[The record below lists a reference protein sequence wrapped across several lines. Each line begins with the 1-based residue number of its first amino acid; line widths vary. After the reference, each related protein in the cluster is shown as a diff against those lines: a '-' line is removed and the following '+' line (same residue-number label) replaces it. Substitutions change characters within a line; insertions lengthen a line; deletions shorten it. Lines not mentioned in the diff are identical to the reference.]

1 MESIPSDLDA
11 TFDVLVIGGGNAG
24 ISAAARLL
32 RRGVSDVAV
41 LEPQTVH
48 TYRPLLSYV
57 GGGEADM
64 RSAERTQRSVT
75 PKDCTWLVDAA
86 VSVDPVVR
94 TVHCASGRTY
104 GYRDLIVAV
113 GLVPDAEALPG
124 IDAALTAPE
133 VASNYLNAAE
143 KTWKLVQRMP
153 VGGHA
158 VFTVPRPPVSC
169 TGTTIKPVFL
179 AAAHWLRTG
188 RLPGIDITL
197 VVDRPRLLAAPALD
211 AQIRSRLG
219 DLGVRVVYET
229 GVTGLFPEERHIT
242 VTHRGDG
249 TVRPLSY
256 DLLHLVP
263 PFRGPQWLTTSGLT
277 AAEGAGVV
285 EVDPQ
290 TLRHRRHPHIWAAGD
305 AATVDTDPSG
315 GALRRQIA
323 ILVDNMLA
331 DRHGGTMTEYD
342 GYTVAPVTT
351 GAHQLIAGEFD
362 RSGELAP
369 SLPRFIDPLKP
380 RRSAWA
386 FDRYGLPWS
395 YWNLILRG
403 RF

>member
-1 MESIPSDLDA
+1 MESTPSDLDA

-86 VSVDPVVR
+86 IAVDPVER
-94 TVHCASGRTY
+94 TVHCASGRRY

-124 IDAALTAPE
+124 IEAALAAPD

-143 KTWKLVQRMP
+143 KTWELVQRMP
-153 VGGHA
+153 AGGHA

-188 RLPGIDITL
+188 RLTGIDITL
-197 VVDRPRLLAAPALD
+197 VVDRRRLLDAPALD
-211 AQIRSRLG
+211 TQIRDGLG
-219 DLGVRVVYET
+219 DLGVRVVYDT
-229 GVTGLFPEERHIT
+229 GVTGLFPEDRRIT
-242 VTHRGDG
+242 VTDRADG

-263 PFRGPQWLTTSGLT
+263 PFRGPQWLATSGLT
-277 AAEGAGVV
+277 AAAGAGVV
-285 EVDPQ
+285 DVDPR
-290 TLRHRRHPHIWAAGD
+290 TLRHRRHPRVWAAGD
-305 AATVDTDPSG
+305 GATVDTDPSG

-323 ILVDNMLA
+323 ILVDNLLA
-331 DRHGGTMTEYD
+331 ARRGGTMTEYD

-351 GAHQLIAGEFD
+351 GARRLIAGEFD

-369 SLPRFIDPLKP
+369 SLPRFIDPLKS

-386 FDRYGLPWS
+386 VDRYGLPWS

-403 RF
+403 RI